1 VAQFARSCEA
11 RDANGN
17 QCVFVLDHPGP
28 HKTAAETFTRPES
41 TPSGATITRR
51 YPGKYQQAMADYQ
64 RDAADL
70 ARTHWYPVN
79 QQYTQGQWGCGAWI
93 LAFIALAILVGIII
107 LAYMVAVRPAGEL
120 VVTYE
125 YRPPVAPP
133 ARVDAP
139 APVPV
144 ADDTMPCP
152 RCAETIKKAA
162 KVCRFCGLELNPAP
176 GAEAGSTIDDS
187 AGT

>member
-1 VAQFARSCEA
+1 MAQLGQSCQA

-17 QCVFVLDHPGP
+17 QCVFVLGHPGP
-28 HKTAAETFTRPES
+28 HKTAAEAFTRPES

-70 ARTHWYPVN
+70 TRTYWYPVN
-79 QQYTQGQWGCGAWI
+79 QQYTQGSWGCGAWI
-93 LAFIALAILVGIII
+93 LAFLALVFVVGIII
-107 LAYMVAVRPAGEL
+107 LAYMIVVRPAGEL

-133 ARVDAP
+133 APVAAA
-139 APVPV
+139 APVAV
-144 ADDTMPCP
+144 AADTMPCP
-152 RCAETIKKAA
+152 RCAEMIKKAA
-162 KVCRFCGLELNPAP
+162 KVCRFCGLDLVAPADQP
-176 GAEAGSTIDDS
+176 PDNA
-187 AGT
+187 